1 MKLPVITS
9 TVILLSSGA
18 VVSSYFVSPRTN
30 HHGALIPSINSR
42 LSPADKDIAS
52 SGMKMFL
59 GQKSSQKTADL
70 KTSDTTKIG
79 NTVVPSIGIGTISW
93 SSDSLTS
100 LESLELQLLVNTACR
115 ENAAFFDT
123 AERYGGKLKTALG
136 LGWGETEM
144 LTNKLLENASANAS
158 ARITASSSSNRENT
172 DRSAVPAGPLVATKF
187 TPSPWRTTPESV
199 VEACK
204 QSCKR
209 LGVEKIG
216 LYQLH
221 MPDIVKPFRAFGFAQ
236 ESLDEVYW
244 EGLAQCYQQGLVSNV
259 GVSNYGPTLVTQ
271 CKEFLNARGVP
282 LASNQIAYSLLGRGN
297 GAQETVD
304 KCNELDV
311 KVLAAFPFAMGILTG
326 KYNSDSLDYDQSS
339 STMAEDT
346 ITSLTNSR
354 KTNFEL
360 RDLNRYAKGDGE
372 NIPQGGVAPL
382 LSIMESIAKRRSKT
396 VAQVALNYCVSKGT
410 IPIPGAR
417 TQAQLSDNL
426 GAMGWRLTPYE
437 IRLLEEKADTLGFEF
452 EGAGF
457 KRTSEKFVGYGVEK
471 WTLD

>member
-1 MKLPVITS
+1 M
-9 TVILLSSGA
+9 G
-18 VVSSYFVSPRTN
+18 
-30 HHGALIPSINSR
+30 
-42 LSPADKDIAS
+42 
-52 SGMKMFL
+52 
-59 GQKSSQKTADL
+59 
-70 KTSDTTKIG
+70 
-79 NTVVPSIGIGTISW
+79 IGIGTISW

-100 LESLELQLLVNTACR
+100 LENLELQSLVNTACG

-123 AERYGGKLKTALG
+123 AERYGSRLKTALG

-144 LTNKLLENASANAS
+144 LTNKLIENASSHLNQHHTS
-158 ARITASSSSNRENT
+158 TT
-172 DRSAVPAGPLVATKF
+172 TGPLLATKF

-209 LGVEKIG
+209 LGVEKID

-221 MPDIVKPFRAFGFAQ
+221 MPDIVKPFRIFGFAQ

-271 CKEFLNARGVP
+271 CKKFLNARGVP
-282 LASNQIAYSLLGRGN
+282 LASNQIAFSLLGRGN

-304 KCNELDV
+304 RCNELGV

-326 KYNSDSLDYDQSS
+326 KYNSDSLDCGYGQSS
-339 STMAEDT
+339 LAIAEET
-346 ITSLTNSR
+346 ITSLTNSK
-354 KTNFEL
+354 KTNLEL
-360 RDLNRYAKGDGE
+360 RDLKRYAKGDGK
-372 NIPQGGVAPL
+372 NVPNGGVAPL
-382 LSIMESIAKRRSKT
+382 LSEMETIAKRRNKT
-396 VAQVALNYCVSKGT
+396 VAQIALNYCICKGT

-437 IRLLEEKADTLGFEF
+437 IRVLEEKADKLGFEF